1 MGQNVAAKNCPRTL
15 LGCNIQSR
23 LGQNCPRTNSV
34 YSPKIVLGE
43 RVYINIHFTIAKSK
57 QQHLN
62 GYYINNAWIV
72 HLHGEFS
79 CENGGIG
86 EGRGG
91 TVSSRD
97 VLTLLSYTTKVAKA
111 D

>member
-62 GYYINNAWIV
+62 GYYINMLGLCICM
-72 HLHGEFS
+72 E
-79 CENGGIG
+79 
-86 EGRGG
+86 
-91 TVSSRD
+91 SSAA
-97 VLTLLSYTTKVAKA
+97 KMVALERVEVA
-111 D
+111 LCHPGMY